1 MYFQLQTYKREAQER
16 MKELNDK
23 LQQEENELKDTKEK
37 FAAYRDEMTDT
48 EVRIESLALDF
59 EMAEEKVFCLNFNSS
74 FTMICFQ
81 LEAITLE
88 NTTLKEKLEEVQ
100 LELDVIKGEIQL
112 NGPNQV
118 ANGIQQKIDDERTI
132 KMEQA
137 LIK

>member
-16 MKELNDK
+16 MKELKDK
-23 LQQEENELKDTKEK
+23 LQQEENELKDTRDK

-59 EMAEEKVFCLNFNSS
+59 EMAEEKVFCLNSNSS
-74 FTMICFQ
+74 FTIICFQ